1 MTRAADQPVLIIG
14 AGIAGL
20 TAATAFAQRGLDVV
34 LIERKAE
41 LADEGGVGLTLVAN
55 ALRALDEI
63 GVADQCVD
71 QGVPS
76 DSLAMCKPDGTVFME
91 SPLPRIGGPD
101 LPGGAGISRTAFHAI
116 LARAARAAGV
126 DIQCGLTVSDWQER
140 PDGLDVRFSDG
151 SDGSF
156 SLMVGAD
163 GLYSATR
170 GRLFPESHPQP
181 AGQAV
186 WRADCP
192 RPDGIDK
199 SHIHFG
205 GKHGVVGICPIAD
218 DRAYLYIVENAPEF
232 VRRDAA
238 TLHLQMQDEL
248 KGYGGALAQMSAQLD
263 DPAKV
268 SYRPLEWL
276 LVPEPW
282 AKGRTVLIGD
292 AAHANPPVLAQGA
305 AMGIED
311 AIVLAQ
317 EYAIDR
323 SAMAAISRF
332 AKRRY
337 DRVKHV
343 VDASCQLAKWEV
355 EHTPGIDVPGVM
367 RTAAMRL
374 AEPI

>member
-1 MTRAADQPVLIIG
+1 MTSNPILVVG
-14 AGIAGL
+14 GGIAGL

-55 ALRALDEI
+55 ALRALDVI
-63 GVADQCVD
+63 GLAERCVA
-71 QGVPS
+71 QGVLA
-76 DSLAMCKPDGTVFME
+76 DSLAMCKPDGTLFMD
-91 SPLPRIGGPD
+91 SPLPRIGGAH
-101 LPGGAGISRTAFHAI
+101 LPGAAGISRTAFHAI
-116 LARAARAAGV
+116 LANATRASGA
-126 DIQCGLTVSDWQER
+126 DIRCGRTVADWQEGQE
-140 PDGLDVRFSDG
+140 GLDVRLSDG
-151 SDGSF
+151 SEGQF
-156 SLMVGAD
+156 ALMVGAD
-163 GLYSATR
+163 GLYSTTR
-170 GRLFPESHPQP
+170 ASLFPASCPQP
-181 AGQAV
+181 TGQAV

-192 RPDGIDK
+192 RPKGIDR
-199 SHIHFG
+199 SHIHLG

-238 TLHLQMQDEL
+238 TLHLQMQGEL
-248 KGYGGALAQMSAQLD
+248 QGYGGAVAQMSEQLD

-276 LVPEPW
+276 LAPEPW
-282 AKGRTVLIGD
+282 GKGRVVLIGD

-311 AIVLAQ
+311 AVVLAE
-317 EYAIDR
+317 EYARDL
-323 SAMAAISRF
+323 SAHDAITRF

-337 DRVKHV
+337 ERVKHV
-343 VDASCQLAKWEV
+343 VEASCQLAKWEV
-355 EHTPGIDVPGVM
+355 DHTPGVDVPRVM
-367 RTAAMRL
+367 RDAAMRL